1 MTPYYLIFGCD
12 RKLPVD
18 FLLGRS
24 EDGNFS
30 ATEEWVRDHQESLR
44 VAHDH
49 VRQQLQ
55 AKVEKRNQRHDEKV
69 NDDSLKEE
77 QLVCLRNHVKGR
89 NKIQDFWDPCLYRVI
104 QGPSGNGAAYSVRP
118 VSGDGSVR
126 TVHRSE
132 LRIALHRPSIEV
144 SDPPVVLGPE
154 GSLSVSSSDEET
166 SGESWVVL
174 LESSSDH
181 LTQSDEFIYSPAG
194 SIDAR
199 EDGVLLEDSVP
210 LRRSARA
217 SAGHHS
223 NPYRLLRSVAA
234 GQPNTSEER

>member
-1 MTPYYLIFGCD
+1 M
-12 RKLPVD
+12 
-18 FLLGRS
+18 
-24 EDGNFS
+24 
-30 ATEEWVRDHQESLR
+30 
-44 VAHDH
+44 
-49 VRQQLQ
+49 
-55 AKVEKRNQRHDEKV
+55 
-69 NDDSLKEE
+69 
-77 QLVCLRNHVKGR
+77 
-89 NKIQDFWDPCLYRVI
+89 
-104 QGPSGNGAAYSVRP
+104 
-118 VSGDGSVR
+118 
-126 TVHRSE
+126 
-132 LRIALHRPSIEV
+132 